1 MSRWCCIHI
10 ADLLDGLPNGIAS
23 ALGRI
28 ARTGSLVSYGCFC
41 YSVKVTHQYGK
52 IRMIRKFVYSLSI
65 TLLLA
70 TASIQADEYP
80 EREVLGVV
88 MWGAG
93 GATDTVAR
101 AINPAAEEALGKPI
115 VVLNKAGGA
124 GAIST
129 AFVNTAPA
137 DGYTFLYGAEN
148 PQLHPIMGVA
158 DLDYSQFYPV
168 RILGRGVAVIVVPA
182 DSKYQS
188 MEDLLAE
195 IKANPGNV
203 LMGSTGPGGLP
214 STVAA
219 LIGNS
224 ADFDVTAIPFDG
236 EGPGLTA
243 MLGNEVEF
251 MPAGIS
257 AAAEQIKAGNMR
269 ALAVVNDAPVDSL
282 DGVPA
287 ITDALPEMAKYLPWG
302 PFYGVFVRN
311 EVPDD
316 VKAKLVESFDTAS
329 QSEQYL
335 ALMENKGNV
344 VMDLSGEDATAFLK
358 KWQQVT
364 AWVLQDTGAAKV
376 NPESLGIMRP

>member
-1 MSRWCCIHI
+1 MTFRFLRVAPTLFALSLAC
-10 ADLLDGLPNGIAS
+10 GVAS
-23 ALGRI
+23 AD
-28 ARTGSLVSYGCFC
+28 F
-41 YSVKVTHQYGK
+41 
-52 IRMIRKFVYSLSI
+52 
-65 TLLLA
+65 
-70 TASIQADEYP
+70 P

-129 AFVNTAPA
+129 AFVDAAPS

-148 PQLHPIMGVA
+148 PQLHPVMGVA
-158 DLDYSQFYPV
+158 DLDYSSFYPV
-168 RILGRGVAVIVVPA
+168 SILGRGIGVIAVKA
-182 DSKYQS
+182 DSKYQT
-188 MEDLLAE
+188 MQELMAD
-195 IKANPGNV
+195 IKANPGSV

-214 STVAA
+214 GTIAA
-219 LIGNS
+219 IIANS

-243 MLGNEVEF
+243 MLGNEVDF

-269 ALAVVNDAPVDSL
+269 ALAVVNTEAVDTL
-282 DGVPA
+282 PDVPP
-287 ITDALPEMAKYLPWG
+287 ITDAIPDMARFLPWG
-302 PFYGVFVRN
+302 PFYGVFVKN
-311 EVPDD
+311 DVPDD
-316 VKAKLVESFDTAS
+316 VKSTLVSAFGTAAK
-329 QSEQYL
+329 SETFKT
-335 ALMENKGNV
+335 LMANKGNII
-344 VMDLSGEDATAFLK
+344 MDISGDEAASFVA

-376 NPESLGIMRP
+376 SPEKLGIARPE